1 MRISDWSS
9 DVCSSDLTITE
20 KVDTL
25 ACRPNIRSPS
35 HTDAAMM
42 NGVVTGLDRKVIAA
56 PIGILARN
64 GSASRATPN
73 LCTPGIRKKMPTNR
87 SEEHTS
93 ELQSLMRISYAVFC
107 LKKKKNNSHN

>member
-64 GSASRATPN
+64 GSARRAPPN
-73 LCTPGIRKKMPTNR
+73 LCTPGIRKKMQTHNPR
-87 SEEHTS
+87 
-93 ELQSLMRISYAVFC
+93 AVTRGT
-107 LKKKKNNSHN
+107 HWRVDRPAGG